1 MNTVSRS
8 NARPTELPPHHQV
21 RVTVAFAGKKNY
33 HGNFLPAETIYQVK
47 VQALHH
53 YRIPLAAAGQ
63 HVLRYKGGDRPE
75 GVRLSRLGQNELSF
89 MLVAKESASRFGE
102 TLFLR

>member
-8 NARPTELPPHHQV
+8 TARRTETPARHQV
-21 RVTVAFAGKKNY
+21 RVTVAFAGKQNY
-33 HGNFLPAETIYQVK
+33 HADFLPAETLYQVK

-75 GVRLSRLGQNELSF
+75 GVRLSRLGQNELQFS
-89 MLVAKESASRFGE
+89 LVAKEAASRFGE